1 MYQPNLFAFPE
12 DGHRIPAPHFPPG
25 SPALWLVDAERQSGQ
40 AQLLAPGILDAGE
53 LDRAAR
59 LVVPADRRCYV
70 AAHVALRLL
79 LGARLGV
86 TPDAVRLT
94 REPCPSCGGPHGRP
108 ATDGGVHFSLSHTR
122 GVALLAFAD
131 TPVGADV
138 ELVPKPETVSEIA
151 GQLHPAESRELAELP
166 EEQRPAAFARVW
178 TRKEAYLKGEG
189 IGLADGLAAEHV
201 GTGPRPRPGPAGW
214 TVTDVGVP
222 AGYAAAVAVR
232 AAGQPPAREGERRK

>member
-1 MYQPNLFAFPE
+1 MYQPHVFAFPAE
-12 DGHRIPAPHFPPG
+12 GHRIPAPLFPPG
-25 SPALWLVDAERQSGQ
+25 APALWLVDAVRDGGQ
-40 AQLLAPGILDAGE
+40 AQRLAPGVLDAGE

-59 LVVPADRRCYV
+59 LVVEADRTCYV

-79 LGARLGV
+79 LGARLGLA
-86 TPDAVRLT
+86 PDAVPFT

-108 ATDGGVHFSLSHTR
+108 ATEGKVHFSLSHTR

-131 TPVGADV
+131 APVGVDV
-138 ELVPKPETVSEIA
+138 ELVPKPGTVSEIA

-166 EEQRPAAFARVW
+166 ESARPAAFGRVW

-201 GTGPRPRPGPAGW
+201 GTGPRPRPGPGGW
-214 TVTDVGVP
+214 TVTDVEVP

-232 AAGQPPAREGERRK
+232 AAGQPPAREGDPRK